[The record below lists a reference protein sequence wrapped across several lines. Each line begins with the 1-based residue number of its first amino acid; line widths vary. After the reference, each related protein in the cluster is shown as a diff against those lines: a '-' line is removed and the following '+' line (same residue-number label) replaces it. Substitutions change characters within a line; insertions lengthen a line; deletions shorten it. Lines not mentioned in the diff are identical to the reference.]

1 MSLRK
6 ELFVRQALFVLF
18 VIALIGINSCSSK
31 KSSAKSK
38 EEDIAAITKLE
49 NDQVKADLAGDIS
62 YYETNLADDFVH
74 GTGQG
79 TWYTKESFLKD
90 LRDTPNNKIYKSEIS
105 NLTVHVY
112 GCAGVATYNQV
123 YEATVTGHYQQQ
135 RKVINTDVFVKLQN
149 RWLMVASHTSAVR

>member
-1 MSLRK
+1 MRK
-6 ELFVRQALFVLF
+6 ALLVLL
-18 VIALIGINSCSSK
+18 VIALTGINGCSSK
-31 KSSAKSK
+31 KSPPKAT
-38 EEDIAAITKLE
+38 EEDNAAITKLE

-62 YYETNLADDFVH
+62 YYETNLADDFIH

-105 NLTVHVY
+105 NLAIHLY
-112 GCAGVATYNQV
+112 GCAAVATYYQV

-135 RKVINTDVFVKLQN
+135 RKVINTDVFVKVRN